1 MTTMDHVHPREAT
14 SVLSGPTRSG
24 LKLAAEKILFGL
36 LPPLFFVA
44 LMAMWISLG
53 YGYRFGFDFK
63 PLWEAAR
70 HVFSGTSP
78 YPPPHAWA
86 LRNEQ
91 QFVYPPLAALI
102 AAPLAFLP
110 FPVAATL
117 FAVLLAGMTAL
128 TLRILGVSDWR
139 CYGLALA
146 WLPVIEAIALGTV
159 TIPLALGLAVAWR
172 YRNRRW
178 IPVLAVA
185 ALIAGKV
192 FLWPLLFWL
201 VATRRGL
208 AAVQALALAVAAVLC
223 SWALIGFAGFTTYPR
238 LLDTLARLLQWKS
251 YSSTALGLALGLT
264 RGEARLVSFAC
275 GGAVLI
281 AVILLGRRAGDPNAD
296 RYAFI
301 AAIGAAFILTPIV
314 WMHYLALLL
323 VPVAITRKRL
333 TPLWFVPLAMWAT
346 PGQSH
351 GHLWQVAIGVSVWTV
366 VLVLSMRPRWP
377 VPSLRRT
384 HAVAPLEA

>member
-1 MTTMDHVHPREAT
+1 MDHVELRETT
-14 SVLSGPTRSG
+14 SLLTGPTRSG

-70 HVFSGTSP
+70 DVLSGTSP

-86 LRNEQ
+86 LRDEQ

-117 FAVLLAGMTAL
+117 FAIVLAGMTAL

-172 YRNRRW
+172 YRDRRW
-178 IPVLAVA
+178 IPVLAIA
-185 ALIAGKV
+185 ALIAAKV

-208 AAVQALALAVAAVLC
+208 AAVQTLALAVAAVLG

-238 LLDTLARLLQWKS
+238 LLDNLARLLQWKS
-251 YSSTALGLALGLT
+251 YSGTALGLALGLT

-281 AVILLGRRAGDPNAD
+281 AVFLLGRRASDPNAD
-296 RYAFI
+296 RYAFV
-301 AAIGAAFILTPIV
+301 AAIGAAFLLTPIV

-323 VPVAITRKRL
+323 VPIAITRRRL

-351 GHLWQVAIGVSVWTV
+351 GHLWRVAIGVSVWVV

-377 VPSLRRT
+377 VPSFRRT
-384 HAVAPLEA
+384 AAVAPLEA

>member
-1 MTTMDHVHPREAT
+1 MSLMEHVARRRAPTLVTT
-14 SVLSGPTRSG
+14 PTRSG
-24 LKLAAEKILFGL
+24 LKLAAEKLLYGV
-36 LPPLFFVA
+36 LPPVLFLS

-53 YGYRFGFDFK
+53 YGQRFGFDFK
-63 PLWEAAR
+63 PLWEGAR
-70 HVFSGTSP
+70 HVLSGASP
-78 YPPPHAWA
+78 YPAHISA

-91 QFVYPPLAALI
+91 QFVYPPIAALV
-102 AAPLAFLP
+102 AAPVAFLP
-110 FPVAATL
+110 FAAAATVYAL
-117 FAVLLAGMTAL
+117 VLAGLTAL
-128 TLRILGVSDWR
+128 TLRILGVTDWR
-139 CYGLALA
+139 CYGLALL
-146 WLPVIEAIALGTV
+146 WLPVIEAIALGTI

-172 YRNRRW
+172 YRDRRW
-178 IPVLAVA
+178 IPVLAIA
-185 ALIAGKV
+185 ALIAAKV

-238 LLDTLARLLQWKS
+238 LLDNLARLLQWKS

-264 RGEARLVSFAC
+264 RGEAHLVSFAC
-275 GGAVLI
+275 GGAVLV
-281 AVILLGRRAGDPNAD
+281 AVVVLGRRAGDPNAD

-301 AAIGAAFILTPIV
+301 AAIGAAFLLTPIV

-351 GHLWQVAIGVSVWTV
+351 GHLWRVAIGVSVWVV
-366 VLVLSMRPRWP
+366 VLVLSMRSRWP
-377 VPSLRRT
+377 VPSFRRT
-384 HAVAPLEA
+384 AAVAPLEA

>member
-1 MTTMDHVHPREAT
+1 
-14 SVLSGPTRSG
+14 
-24 LKLAAEKILFGL
+24 
-36 LPPLFFVA
+36 
-44 LMAMWISLG
+44 MAVWISLG

-70 HVFSGTSP
+70 HVLSGTSP

-102 AAPLAFLP
+102 AAPFAFLP
-110 FPVAATL
+110 FQVAATL
-117 FAVLLAGMTAL
+117 FAVLLAGLTAL

-172 YRNRRW
+172 YRDRRW
-178 IPVLAVA
+178 TPVLVVA
-185 ALIAGKV
+185 ALIAAKV
-192 FLWPLLFWL
+192 FLWPLLFWFA
-201 VATRRGL
+201 ATRRGL
-208 AAVQALALAVAAVLC
+208 AAAQALALAVAAVLG

-281 AVILLGRRAGDPNAD
+281 AVILLGRTSGPDAD
-296 RYAFI
+296 RHAFI
-301 AAIGAAFILTPIV
+301 AAIAAAFVFTPIV

-323 VPVAITRKRL
+323 VPIAITRSRL

-351 GHLWQVAIGVSVWTV
+351 GHTWRVAIGVSVWAV

-377 VPSLRRT
+377 LPSFLRPPAPVP
-384 HAVAPLEA
+384 AEA

>member
-1 MTTMDHVHPREAT
+1 MDHVQPRETT
-14 SVLSGPTRSG
+14 SVLTGPTRSG
-24 LKLAAEKILFGL
+24 LKLAAEKVVFGL
-36 LPPLFFVA
+36 LPPLFFIA

-70 HVFSGTSP
+70 HVLSGTSP

-86 LRNEQ
+86 LRDEQ
-91 QFVYPPLAALI
+91 QFVYPPIAALI
-102 AAPLAFLP
+102 AAPFAFLP

-172 YRNRRW
+172 YRDRRW
-178 IPVLAVA
+178 TPVLAIA
-185 ALIAGKV
+185 ALIAAKV

-201 VATRRGL
+201 VATRRGI

-264 RGEARLVSFAC
+264 RGEARLASFAC

-281 AVILLGRRAGDPNAD
+281 AVLLLGRRASDPNAD

-301 AAIGAAFILTPIV
+301 AAIGAAFLLTPIV

-323 VPVAITRKRL
+323 VPVAITRRQL

-351 GHLWQVAIGVSVWTV
+351 GHLWRVAIGVSVWVV
-366 VLVLSMRPRWP
+366 VLALSMRPRWT
-377 VPSLRRT
+377 VPSFRRT
-384 HAVAPLEA
+384 HAITPLEA